1 MPLRWNGKTG
11 GFLNFFMKFRQI
23 RQDALLYK
31 ITKAPKPLRF
41 QGFLTGT
48 LEGK

>member
-1 MPLRWNGKTG
+1 MPLRENGKTG
-11 GFLNFFMKFRQI
+11 GFLNFFMKFWQNS
-23 RQDALLYK
+23 QGCKLYK
-31 ITKAPKPLRF
+31 MTKAPKPLQF